1 MNAAHLEFCAGAAW
15 AKVVAEELMPWVF
28 GCGAVGDHVLE
39 LGPGPGLT
47 TDVLAPHA
55 GRLTCVELDAALAG
69 SLRQR
74 LRSVEVVRADA
85 TALPFPSDTFD
96 TVAVFTMLHHVPRV
110 ELQDAVLR
118 EAHRVLHRGGSLVGS
133 DSIDTA
139 DRRQLHV
146 GDVFVP
152 LDPARL
158 GERIENAGLGD
169 VVVEVRGERILF
181 MGRRGEA

>member
-1 MNAAHLEFCAGAAW
+1 MNAAHLEYCAGAAW

-28 GCGAVGDHVLE
+28 GSGAIGDHVLE

-47 TDVLAPHA
+47 TDVLEPRA

-85 TALPFPSDTFD
+85 TALPFPPDTFD
-96 TVAVFTMLHHVPRV
+96 TVAVFTMLHHVPRI
-110 ELQDAVLR
+110 ELQDLVLR
-118 EAHRVLHRGGSLVGS
+118 EAHRVLRRGGSLVGS

-139 DRRQLHV
+139 DRRRLHV

-152 LDPARL
+152 LDPSGL
-158 GERIENAGLGD
+158 GNRIEDAGLGD
-169 VVVEVRGERILF
+169 VSVEVRGERIMFL
-181 MGRRGEA
+181 GRRGTA